1 MSRKS
6 RRNRLHPSPSP
17 QAEASSSARRFG
29 GLRIVIGSALI
40 ILATFALG
48 AFLFTSLFTSKG
60 TQSGPS
66 TETAAAAALASAHSP
81 TLGDAGAKVHIVEFL
96 DPACET
102 CAQFFPLA
110 KQLMAENPGR
120 IRLSVRHV
128 AFHEGADYA
137 VRVLEASRLQ
147 DKYWQTLEALLS
159 SQSLWAPHHTVKPE
173 LVLLA
178 IANVGLDLQR
188 LQGDMNSPAVTE
200 RIQQDRNDAMAL
212 QVTATP
218 EYFVNGR
225 PLPSFGQQ
233 QLLTLVREELQAA
246 Y

>member
-6 RRNRLHPSPSP
+6 RRNRLQPSPSP

-48 AFLFTSLFTSKG
+48 AFLFTSRG

-66 TETAAAAALASAHSP
+66 TDTAAAAALASAHSP

-178 IANVGLDLQR
+178 IANVGLDVQR